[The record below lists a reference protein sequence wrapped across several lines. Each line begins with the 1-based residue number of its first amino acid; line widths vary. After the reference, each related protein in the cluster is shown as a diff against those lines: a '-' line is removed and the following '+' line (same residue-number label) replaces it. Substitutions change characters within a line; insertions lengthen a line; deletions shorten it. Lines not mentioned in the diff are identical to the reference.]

1 MTKTPDEIKKGLECC
16 CDLMGVMCPYCPY
29 AEDGDASET
38 CKEEMADDAL
48 ALIRHK
54 EKENAEQAETIE
66 RLNTGVHELIIK
78 IQQLE
83 AERDALYGEVRRCF
97 YCIYVEGVLGECDQC
112 CESCEADCPCKE
124 CDHYNKFEWRGVQKE
139 E

>member
-48 ALIRHK
+48 ALIQKLEARAHQLDLLNVGLLV
-54 EKENAEQAETIE
+54 EKA
-66 RLNTGVHELIIK
+66 
-78 IQQLE
+78 QLE
-83 AERDALYGEVRRCF
+83 AERDAAVKMLKDEIGCKSCAKYTGTEE
-97 YCIYVEGVLGECDQC
+97 YV
-112 CESCEADCPCKE
+112 STDCLDCLND
-124 CDHYNKFEWRGVQKE
+124 CNWEWRGVQKE